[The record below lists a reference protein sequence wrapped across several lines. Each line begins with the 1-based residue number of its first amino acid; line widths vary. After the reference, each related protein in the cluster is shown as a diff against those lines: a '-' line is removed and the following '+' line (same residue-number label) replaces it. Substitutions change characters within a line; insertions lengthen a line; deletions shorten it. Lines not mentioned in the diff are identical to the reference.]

1 MKNDVKRR
9 MWNHCTLFVNGI
21 VVAQRQAEASLLMT
35 DTTQMPD
42 AIDATWEQGGVGLG
56 MMREV

>member
-9 MWNHCTLFVNGI
+9 MCNHCTLFINGI

-42 AIDATWEQGGVGLG
+42 TIDATWEQGGVRLG